1 MDKEFTYKKILPGNT
16 IMVVV
21 PHEDD
26 EINTAG
32 ATIYDA
38 KKEGFRVI
46 CVFLT
51 NGDWEYPADIRF
63 KEAIDA
69 LGVLGV
75 PEKDIIFLGYPDG
88 GVHAERSVFQYG
100 KSEKIN
106 ALGRDETYGTQSHPD
121 YAIKYYGHHQVY
133 TFNNFLM
140 DLENVILDYQPD
152 TLIVTDFDS
161 HPDHRM
167 CSLAF
172 ETVMGRILNTCGNT
186 YHPLVLKGFA
196 YADGFESI
204 KDFPGKHVISTRIN
218 KKKLSYPEYDTD
230 NPVYEWTQR
239 VRFPVS
245 SECKTMD
252 LSQNKIFQALTCHMS
267 QKANRRA
274 RSIIN
279 GDQIFWARRTD
290 NLIYEGNIEV
300 SSGESKY
307 LHDFRMMGTEDISA
321 KRPTMADYLW
331 IPEAGDIRKT
341 CRCTFKEPKKIQEI
355 ILYGNIE
362 EDSRIEEGEIIF
374 STGYRC
380 LTGALR
386 RGGKANYISIPEPMI
401 VDWIE
406 FRIVSSYGSHAGI
419 SEWEIFSST
428 KGPLQLL
435 QITVD
440 DNLSDNWII
449 WPGEVPQMG
458 IYLYGIENSINW
470 YIDGEKCTMGDISQK
485 VQNLSK
491 KISVRAEYILDPA
504 VANEMCF
511 SPATF
516 SYRVKWLWKLI
527 RSRWQFWL
535 ENQKEKRPHHRL
547 KAIKR
552 KGIREW

>member
-1 MDKEFTYKKILPGNT
+1 MDKEFAYRKVLPGNT

-63 KEAIDA
+63 NEAINA
-69 LGVLGV
+69 LAVLGV

-88 GVHAERSVFQYG
+88 GVHAERSVFQHG
-100 KSEKIN
+100 RSEKIN
-106 ALGRDETYGTQSHPD
+106 VLGQDETYGTKTHPD
-121 YAIKYYGHHQVY
+121 YAIKCYGHHQAY
-133 TFNNFLM
+133 TFSNLLM
-140 DLENVILDYQPD
+140 DLKNVILEHRPD

-172 ETVMGRILNTCGNT
+172 EMVMGHILNMCDNI

-218 KKKLSYPEYDTD
+218 KKRLSYPEYDTD
-230 NPVYEWTQR
+230 NPVYEWAQR

-245 SECKTMD
+245 KECKTMD

-279 GDQIFWARRTD
+279 GDQIFWLRRTD

-307 LHDFRMMGTEDISA
+307 LHDFRMMGTEDISV
-321 KRPTMADYLW
+321 KRPIMADYLW
-331 IPEAGDIRKT
+331 IPERGDLHRT

-355 ILYGNIE
+355 VLYGNIE

-380 LTGALR
+380 CTGALR
-386 RGGKANYISIPEPMI
+386 NGGKANRILISKSVM
-401 VDWIE
+401 VDWVE
-406 FRIVSSYGSHAGI
+406 FRIVHSYGPHAGL
-419 SEWEIFSST
+419 SEWEMFSTVES
-428 KGPLQLL
+428 PLRLL
-435 QITVD
+435 RITVN
-440 DNLSDNWII
+440 DNLADDWIK
-449 WPGEVPQMG
+449 WPGEKLQLG
-458 IYLYGIENSINW
+458 SYLYGIRNSIDW
-470 YIDGEKCTMGDISQK
+470 YINGRKSTSLDVKRK
-485 VQNLSK
+485 VQNLSQ
-491 KISVRAEYILDPA
+491 KISIRAEYILDPMIA
-504 VANEMCF
+504 DEIYL

-516 SYRVKWLWKLI
+516 SYRVKWLWNLI

-535 ENQKEKRPHHRL
+535 ENQKEKKPHHKL
-547 KAIKR
+547 KAMKR
-552 KGIREW
+552 EA